1 MLSVYKLND
10 FFNPINRQPYLKT
23 MKINT
28 NIKLPLFLLIQSAIG
43 IKASEVIKEIK
54 EENKITKK
62 KTEMQK
68 RRKIND

>member
-1 MLSVYKLND
+1 
-10 FFNPINRQPYLKT
+10 
-23 MKINT
+23 MKINA

-54 EENKITKK
+54 EESKIAKK